1 MTDRARY
8 ASLLRETA
16 GRPLGASLRSLALS
30 LRAEERL
37 SRAPPPRRGPRPWAR
52 RAGRRFPG
60 PPRMRADQLRMLARA
75 LRRDPDPAAIE
86 DAAAA
91 LNAIAIEREDGQ

>member
-16 GRPLGASLRSLALS
+16 GQPLGASLRSLALS

-37 SRAPPPRRGPRPWAR
+37 AEPPP
-52 RAGRRFPG
+52 
-60 PPRMRADQLRMLARA
+60 MQADRLRMLARA
-75 LRRDPDPAAIE
+75 LRNDPAPEAIE
-86 DAAAA
+86 DAAATLEA
-91 LNAIAIEREDGQ
+91 VAIEREDGK